1 MKNKILVFTATYN
14 EKDSIVHF
22 LLRLYKYNKYNF
34 DLLIID
40 DNSPDMTYEVIR
52 KFKLKTK
59 KKITL
64 KIRKKKMGLDT
75 AYKYA
80 FNYAKKKNFK
90 YFITLDADLSHDP
103 KKINS
108 FLEELKKYPV
118 VLGSRYISGG
128 RNNLKGY
135 RFFISYLGN
144 KFIKFLFSAQLSEFT
159 TSFRGFDLHKIKID
173 FNKVQS
179 KGYSFFMEIVYLLI
193 KLNYKIKE
201 IPIIFKVRR
210 HGVSK
215 IDKIELLRTFFN
227 AFRLYINKI
236 YY

>member
-1 MKNKILVFTATYN
+1 MLFILMKLLFIYFIF
-14 EKDSIVHF
+14 EF
-22 LLRLYKYNKYNF
+22 LL
-34 DLLIID
+34 LLL
-40 DNSPDMTYEVIR
+40 T
-52 KFKLKTK
+52 KLQ
-59 KKITL
+59 IL
-64 KIRKKKMGLDT
+64 
-75 AYKYA
+75 
-80 FNYAKKKNFK
+80 
-90 YFITLDADLSHDP
+90 
-103 KKINS
+103 
-108 FLEELKKYPV
+108 
-118 VLGSRYISGG
+118 
-128 RNNLKGY
+128 
-135 RFFISYLGN
+135 
-144 KFIKFLFSAQLSEFT
+144 
-159 TSFRGFDLHKIKID
+159 IKID

>member
-1 MKNKILVFTATYN
+1 
-14 EKDSIVHF
+14 
-22 LLRLYKYNKYNF
+22 
-34 DLLIID
+34 
-40 DNSPDMTYEVIR
+40 
-52 KFKLKTK
+52 
-59 KKITL
+59 
-64 KIRKKKMGLDT
+64 
-75 AYKYA
+75 
-80 FNYAKKKNFK
+80 
-90 YFITLDADLSHDP
+90 
-103 KKINS
+103 
-108 FLEELKKYPV
+108 
-118 VLGSRYISGG
+118 
-128 RNNLKGY
+128 
-135 RFFISYLGN
+135 
-144 KFIKFLFSAQLSEFT
+144 LFSAQLSEFT